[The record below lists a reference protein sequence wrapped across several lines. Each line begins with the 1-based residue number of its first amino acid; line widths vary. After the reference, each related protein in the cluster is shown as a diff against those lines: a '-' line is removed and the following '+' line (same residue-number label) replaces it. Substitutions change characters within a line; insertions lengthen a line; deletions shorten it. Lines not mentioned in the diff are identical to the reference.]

1 MINNMQLISK
11 DFTVNA
17 VTGEAYISQRKAGE
31 LLGVAKTTLQNYLV
45 SDHPNFNRINGLTPE
60 ILQITTLHF
69 ALNAKTTTAEAK
81 ELLHKLSTAGA
92 KAFIY
97 HEAGYTI
104 QAVPMQPKS
113 PIELA
118 QENVA
123 QAQAMLEL
131 IVNQEKMK
139 LELVMKQEI
148 IDQKLIVTNENPDY
162 KTVSTVRKLDP
173 DGVYDGNA
181 LTRKRIELGLPHSQ
195 LYAPEGYPTVN
206 TYHVDV
212 WNATYPH
219 LEF

>member
-1 MINNMQLISK
+1 MHNLTTLSK
-11 DFTVNA
+11 DFTVNTA
-17 VTGEAYISQRKAGE
+17 TGEAFISQRKAGE

-45 SDHPNFNRINGLTPE
+45 SDHPNFNRISGLTPE
-60 ILQITTLHF
+60 ILQTTTMHF
-69 ALNAKTTTAEAK
+69 AMDFSKPTAEAK
-81 ELLHKLSTAGA
+81 ELLRKLSTAGA

-118 QENVA
+118 KENVA

-131 IVNQEKMK
+131 IENQEKLK
-139 LELVMKQEI
+139 LEVAIQQQV
-148 IDQKLIVTNENPDY
+148 IDEKLIVTNENPNY

-173 DGVYDGNA
+173 DGVYDGNL

-195 LYAPEGYPTVN
+195 LYAPDGYPTVN
-206 TYHVDV
+206 TYHIDV
-212 WNATYPH
+212 WNIAYPH
-219 LEF
+219 LNF

>member
-1 MINNMQLISK
+1 MHNIQSISK
-11 DFTVNA
+11 DFTVNE
-17 VTGEAYISQRKAGE
+17 VTGEATISNRKLGE
-31 LLGVAKTTLQNYLV
+31 LIGVPESSLRRYFGALNIVITQGVTSQNA
-45 SDHPNFNRINGLTPE
+45 SKAAH
-60 ILQITTLHF
+60 HF
-69 ALNAKTTTAEAK
+69 ATKGNTEAQSFLDK
-81 ELLHKLSTAGA
+81 IGDAGM

-104 QAVPMQPKS
+104 QAVHMQPKS

-131 IVNQEKMK
+131 IVNQERMK

-148 IDQKLIVTNENPDY
+148 IDRKLIVTNENPDY

-195 LYAPEGYPTVN
+195 LYAPDGYPTVN

>member
-1 MINNMQLISK
+1 MHNIQSISK
-11 DFTVNA
+11 DFTVNE
-17 VTGEAYISQRKAGE
+17 VTGEATISNRKLGE
-31 LLGVAKTTLQNYLV
+31 LIGVPESSLRRYFGALNVVITQGVTSQNA
-45 SDHPNFNRINGLTPE
+45 SKAAH
-60 ILQITTLHF
+60 HF
-69 ALNAKTTTAEAK
+69 ATKGSTEAQAFLDK
-81 ELLHKLSTAGA
+81 IGDAGM

-131 IVNQEKMK
+131 IVNQERMK

-148 IDQKLIVTNENPDY
+148 IDKKLIVTNENPDY

-195 LYAPEGYPTVN
+195 LYAPDGYPTVN

>member
-1 MINNMQLISK
+1 MHNMQSISK
-11 DFTVNA
+11 DFTVNE
-17 VTGEAYISQRKAGE
+17 VTGEATISNRKLGE
-31 LLGVAKTTLQNYLV
+31 LIGVPESSLRRYFGALNIAITQGVTSQNALKAA
-45 SDHPNFNRINGLTPE
+45 H
-60 ILQITTLHF
+60 HF
-69 ALNAKTTTAEAK
+69 AKKGNTWAQTFLDKIGD
-81 ELLHKLSTAGA
+81 AGM

-97 HEAGYTI
+97 HEVGYTI

-173 DGVYDGNA
+173 DGVYDSNA

-195 LYAPEGYPTVN
+195 LYAPDGYPTVN